1 MKISR
6 DDPVRQSGSHIALTT
21 LMHTSQRSYYM
32 AKLVADRNAEN
43 RTSPTFEPGKLVH
56 QKTPAF

>member
-6 DDPVRQSGSHIALTT
+6 HDPVRQSGSHIALTT
-21 LMHTSQRSYYM
+21 LMHTSLRLDYT
-32 AKLVADRNAEN
+32 AKHVADRNAEN
-43 RTSPTFEPGKLVH
+43 RTSPTFEPDEIVH